1 MKKSILNF
9 ALMVFGTLALSSCN
23 IYSPFIKSSE
33 DSYREESFSRPEND
47 EGYYKP
53 EASSYLPFGMKD
65 VYESEGIDAVPS
77 TGNVKILVL
86 PIEFSDYSFSSDFTS
101 DLKMALEGKEDG
113 TTDYWES
120 LSSFY
125 YKSSFGKL
133 NLSFDIAS
141 IYRPNMSS
149 YKAYEKYASSSDN
162 GRTLI
167 EAALSSY
174 KSKNSTTSFDS
185 DGNGYIDGVIAVYSC
200 PDYQT
205 GNFNFEKVNDTSFF
219 WAYTYWADNSPNKT
233 SPTLCSYFWLSQ
245 SFLTNDKGA
254 DAHTL
259 IHEFGHMLGL
269 DDYYPESNNGFY
281 AAGGLDMMDF
291 NILDHDSYSK
301 SILGWCVPTVITGD
315 CTIDIEASNR
325 NGDCVIIPSSSWNG
339 TGFGE
344 YIMLELYT
352 PDKLNEL
359 DSKVAYTGR
368 PLGYTIPGVKIYHI
382 DSRLMEAKSA
392 GGNKV
397 NVSYYNGRTL
407 YPKSS
412 NYYQIGAT
420 NCQKS
425 VHYAD
430 EDYSLIHLMEAN
442 GINTFKNANYGTNAT
457 LFKKGSTFS
466 LEKFG
471 KNFFVEHK
479 TNNDGLLPSTIY
491 TLNNGDELPVEI
503 KINSV
508 FANKASISFSFK

>member
-23 IYSPFIKSSE
+23 IYTPFLKSSE
-33 DSYREESFSRPEND
+33 DSYSEESFSRPEND
-47 EGYYKP
+47 EGFYKP

-269 DDYYPESNNGFY
+269 DD
-281 AAGGLDMMDF
+281 
-291 NILDHDSYSK
+291 
-301 SILGWCVPTVITGD
+301 
-315 CTIDIEASNR
+315 
-325 NGDCVIIPSSSWNG
+325 
-339 TGFGE
+339 
-344 YIMLELYT
+344 
-352 PDKLNEL
+352 
-359 DSKVAYTGR
+359 
-368 PLGYTIPGVKIYHI
+368 
-382 DSRLMEAKSA
+382 
-392 GGNKV
+392 
-397 NVSYYNGRTL
+397 
-407 YPKSS
+407 
-412 NYYQIGAT
+412 
-420 NCQKS
+420 
-425 VHYAD
+425 
-430 EDYSLIHLMEAN
+430 
-442 GINTFKNANYGTNAT
+442 
-457 LFKKGSTFS
+457 
-466 LEKFG
+466 
-471 KNFFVEHK
+471 
-479 TNNDGLLPSTIY
+479 
-491 TLNNGDELPVEI
+491 
-503 KINSV
+503 
-508 FANKASISFSFK
+508 